1 MDKEAWVRK
10 VAEELHERLGSRYHL
25 ELTTREKE
33 DVIEI
38 QKEGDVTGIVL
49 NLACYEEAEWSYRED
64 NIKKTAERLEAE
76 YRRRR
81 DDLQGP
87 SSK

>member
-49 NLACYEEAEWSYRED
+49 NLACYE
-64 NIKKTAERLEAE
+64 
-76 YRRRR
+76 
-81 DDLQGP
+81 
-87 SSK
+87 

>member
-49 NLACYEEAEWSYRED
+49 NLACYEEASGHIGR
-64 NIKKTAERLEAE
+64 ITLKKRQKDWRRSTAADGTIFRVPLF
-76 YRRRR
+76 
-81 DDLQGP
+81 
-87 SSK
+87 